1 MNSRH
6 TTLLEVEGLTKRY
19 GETTVV
25 DDCSLSFHRGEI
37 HALLGAN
44 GAGKSTLVRMI
55 AGLVSPT
62 AGRMHFGGQPYSPA
76 TKRKAEMAGIEIV
89 QQELNLISTLSVA
102 ENLLLTRLPANIGI
116 ISRERLHAQARTA
129 LNRFGLTN
137 ISTRSKV
144 AELGVGQQQ
153 MVEITKALAQDCRL
167 LILDEPTA
175 ALSPA
180 ESESLFSWLRQLK
193 LKGVGIIYISHRLD
207 EISRLADQIS
217 ILRDGH
223 HVGTFPTRECST
235 DRMVELMSGRSAY
248 TATATNPPPTRNR
261 TALRVEGICGGP
273 IHDVSFNLYEGEKL
287 GFAGLVGS
295 GRTELLRLIFGAD
308 KATKGCVYL
317 NQDMSPY
324 RFKHPSEA
332 VSAGLAMV
340 TEDRK
345 DNGLLLS
352 QSIRANTTIT
362 SLWKRF
368 SRCGIIQDAAEIRS
382 AREQCD
388 SLGIRSEH
396 LNQPVRTL
404 SGGNQQKVAIAKWL
418 VHDANVFLFDEPTR
432 GIDVAARRRIYHLLD
447 TLSKRGKGIIMVSSD
462 LDELR
467 EVCDRI
473 AIISAGRLVDIF
485 TRDNWSREHM
495 MQTAFAGYL
504 NRSTV

>member
-25 DDCSLSFHRGEI
+25 DDCCLSFHRGEI

-55 AGLVSPT
+55 AGLVTPT
-62 AGRMHFGGQPYSPA
+62 AGRMHLGGQPYSPA

-193 LKGVGIIYISHRLD
+193 LKGVGIIYISHVKTVTNVNNPD
-207 EISRLADQIS
+207 A
-217 ILRDGH
+217 
-223 HVGTFPTRECST
+223 FKF
-235 DRMVELMSGRSAY
+235 EL
-248 TATATNPPPTRNR
+248 P
-261 TALRVEGICGGP
+261 
-273 IHDVSFNLYEGEKL
+273 
-287 GFAGLVGS
+287 
-295 GRTELLRLIFGAD
+295 
-308 KATKGCVYL
+308 
-317 NQDMSPY
+317 
-324 RFKHPSEA
+324 
-332 VSAGLAMV
+332 
-340 TEDRK
+340 
-345 DNGLLLS
+345 
-352 QSIRANTTIT
+352 
-362 SLWKRF
+362 
-368 SRCGIIQDAAEIRS
+368 
-382 AREQCD
+382 
-388 SLGIRSEH
+388 
-396 LNQPVRTL
+396 
-404 SGGNQQKVAIAKWL
+404 
-418 VHDANVFLFDEPTR
+418 
-432 GIDVAARRRIYHLLD
+432 
-447 TLSKRGKGIIMVSSD
+447 
-462 LDELR
+462 
-467 EVCDRI
+467 
-473 AIISAGRLVDIF
+473 
-485 TRDNWSREHM
+485 
-495 MQTAFAGYL
+495 
-504 NRSTV
+504 

>member
-25 DDCSLSFHRGEI
+25 DDCCLSFHRGEI

-62 AGRMHFGGQPYSPA
+62 AGRMHLGGQPYSPA

-193 LKGVGIIYISHRLD
+193 LKGVGIIYISHR
-207 EISRLADQIS
+207 RL
-217 ILRDGH
+217 
-223 HVGTFPTRECST
+223 
-235 DRMVELMSGRSAY
+235 
-248 TATATNPPPTRNR
+248 
-261 TALRVEGICGGP
+261 
-273 IHDVSFNLYEGEKL
+273 
-287 GFAGLVGS
+287 
-295 GRTELLRLIFGAD
+295 
-308 KATKGCVYL
+308 
-317 NQDMSPY
+317 
-324 RFKHPSEA
+324 
-332 VSAGLAMV
+332 
-340 TEDRK
+340 
-345 DNGLLLS
+345 
-352 QSIRANTTIT
+352 
-362 SLWKRF
+362 
-368 SRCGIIQDAAEIRS
+368 
-382 AREQCD
+382 
-388 SLGIRSEH
+388 
-396 LNQPVRTL
+396 
-404 SGGNQQKVAIAKWL
+404 
-418 VHDANVFLFDEPTR
+418 
-432 GIDVAARRRIYHLLD
+432 
-447 TLSKRGKGIIMVSSD
+447 
-462 LDELR
+462 
-467 EVCDRI
+467 
-473 AIISAGRLVDIF
+473 
-485 TRDNWSREHM
+485 
-495 MQTAFAGYL
+495 
-504 NRSTV
+504 